1 MLISS
6 HIRIKTVVFIS
17 AHHAAGFNQQD
28 DSGIE
33 MEISLLGLR
42 IKENMEKQ
50 HRLQS
55 TDFRVANVVL
65 LMSIIV
71 T

>member
-6 HIRIKTVVFIS
+6 HIRIKTVVFTS

-42 IKENMEKQ
+42 IKENMEK

-55 TDFRVANVVL
+55 TDLRVANVVL

>member
-6 HIRIKTVVFIS
+6 HIRIKTVVFTS

-42 IKENMEKQ
+42 IKENMEK
-50 HRLQS
+50 HHLQS

>member
-1 MLISS
+1 MPLGLTSRMIAEL
-6 HIRIKTVVFIS
+6 KWK
-17 AHHAAGFNQQD
+17 
-28 DSGIE
+28 
-33 MEISLLGLR
+33 SLLGLR
-42 IKENMEKQ
+42 IKENMEK
-50 HRLQS
+50 HHLQS